1 MLRSSRIGISLL
13 NLSSVTRAAHPS
25 RRTAASTAVRKTS
38 PTVNHNLFDLN
49 ENLQLREGRS
59 NLTGRSTLE
68 VTL

>member
-38 PTVNHNLFDLN
+38 PTVNHNLFNLN

>member
-13 NLSSVTRAAHPS
+13 DLSSVTRAAHPS

-38 PTVNHNLFDLN
+38 PTVNHNLINLN
-49 ENLQLREGRS
+49 ENLQFREGRS

>member
-13 NLSSVTRAAHPS
+13 DLSSVTRAAHPS